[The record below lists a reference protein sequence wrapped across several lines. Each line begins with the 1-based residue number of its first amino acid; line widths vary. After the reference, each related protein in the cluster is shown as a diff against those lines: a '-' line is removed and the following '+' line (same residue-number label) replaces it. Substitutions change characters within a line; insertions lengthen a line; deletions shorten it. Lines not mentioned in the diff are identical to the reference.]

1 MNDIKT
7 EVYSALCE
15 MDNVVDVVDLFLNVI
30 PTNLSLYEDLKNEL
44 IDMGILNDDDDDDYD
59 YDDVDDVNNYSD
71 YCNSCY
77 GGE

>member
-30 PTNLSLYEDLKNEL
+30 PTSYSLYEDLKNEL
-44 IDMGILNDDDDDDYD
+44 IEMGVLDDDDDD
-59 YDDVDDVNNYSD
+59 DDDDESNYID